1 MDPSLTVCALEAHG
15 TEAEGGAKPVHTGT
29 PIEARGWREGAV
41 RAASLAWNLSHTAYR
56 TPPTLSK
63 HQLPVSSFFKS
74 MAQTH
79 PEQGLHPLLAQPQDM
94 VVLTRSTVVGASLAV
109 APSVAWRAGAG
120 VAPRAGAA
128 GATIETGP

>member
-63 HQLPVSSFFKS
+63 HQLTVSSFLKKYG
-74 MAQTH
+74 TNT
-79 PEQGLHPLLAQPQDM
+79 P
-94 VVLTRSTVVGASLAV
+94 
-109 APSVAWRAGAG
+109 
-120 VAPRAGAA
+120 
-128 GATIETGP
+128 